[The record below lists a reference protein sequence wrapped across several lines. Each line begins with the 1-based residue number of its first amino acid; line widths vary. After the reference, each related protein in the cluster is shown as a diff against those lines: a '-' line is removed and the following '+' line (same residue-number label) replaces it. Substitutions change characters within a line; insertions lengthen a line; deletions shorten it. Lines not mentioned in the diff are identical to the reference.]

1 MSDVKATQYAQQGLD
16 FATLFSAK
24 FARTAINGYKPH
36 LREPPETTA
45 GGRQAIQ
52 HIAFE
57 PQIDGDP
64 VLTVGYVNVVT
75 KTAKLRTY
83 DCVAEMFTLR
93 FNDRVFALD
102 QRQYQDWF
110 DKTAEFMR
118 RQGLQ
123 IQIETRPP
131 QAYSSRPPPRPAS
144 VDWANLILWILLIV
158 ILVGGG
164 TAMVLRV
171 TGRM

>member
-1 MSDVKATQYAQQGLD
+1 MSNVKATQYAQQGLD

-83 DCVAEMFTLR
+83 DCLAQMFSMR
-93 FNDRVFALD
+93 FGNRIFALD

-131 QAYSSRPPPRPAS
+131 VGHSSRPPPPPG

>member
-1 MSDVKATQYAQQGLD
+1 VTNVKATQYAQQGLD

-24 FARTAINGYKPH
+24 FERQPISGYKPH

-57 PQIDGDP
+57 PQIEGDP

-83 DCVAEMFTLR
+83 DCLAEMFTMR
-93 FNDRVFALD
+93 FSNRVFGLD
-102 QRQYQDWF
+102 QRQYQAWF
-110 DKTAEFMR
+110 DKAAEFMR

-131 QAYSSRPPPRPAS
+131 VAYSSRPPPRPGF
-144 VDWANLILWILLIV
+144 DWANLILWVLLVI

-164 TAMVLRV
+164 TAMYLRV
-171 TGRM
+171 TGRL

>member
-1 MSDVKATQYAQQGLD
+1 MTDVKATQFAQQGLD

-24 FARTAINGYKPH
+24 FARTQISGYQPH

-45 GGRQAIQ
+45 GGRQAVQ
-52 HIAFE
+52 HIVLE
-57 PQIDGDP
+57 PKIDGDP

-75 KTAKLRTY
+75 KTAKLRTF
-83 DCVAEMFTLR
+83 DCISQMFTMR
-93 FNDRVFALD
+93 FPNRVFVLD

-110 DKTAEFMR
+110 DKAAEFMR

-131 QAYSSRPPPRPAS
+131 IAHTSRPPPRATS
-144 VDWANLILWILLIV
+144 DGANLILWLLVMV
-158 ILVGGG
+158 IMVGG
-164 TAMVLRV
+164 ALAVLLRV
-171 TGRM
+171 TGRL

>member
-1 MSDVKATQYAQQGLD
+1 MSNVKATQYAQQGLD

-24 FARTAINGYKPH
+24 FARTTINGYRPH
-36 LREPPETTA
+36 LKEPAETTA
-45 GGRQAIQ
+45 GGRQAVQ

-57 PQIDGDP
+57 PQIVGDP

-83 DCVAEMFTLR
+83 DCLAEMFAMR
-93 FNDRVFALD
+93 FANRVFVLD

-131 QAYSSRPPPRPAS
+131 IAHSSRPPPRAS
-144 VDWANLILWILLIV
+144 SQGANLILWLLLTV
-158 ILVGGG
+158 VVVGG
-164 TAMVLRV
+164 AMAVLLRV
-171 TGRM
+171 TGRL